1 MVKAYLVFGPD
12 GIGISVFSSASAPEE
27 LSKFSF
33 AVWEIESS
41 TDIVL
46 AGSVADVSVSAE
58 PDL

>member
-33 AVWEIESS
+33 AV
-41 TDIVL
+41 
-46 AGSVADVSVSAE
+46 
-58 PDL
+58 